1 MMSDKNNSV
10 RVGVYSRVS
19 SQEQATEGTFME
31 FQDGQ
36 ITGYCTLQ
44 NWTII
49 NAYPDPGFS
58 GKDGDRPGLE
68 RLLSYAKISFFDKVL
83 VFKLDRLARNLRL
96 LLEIE
101 QKLRGYGVS
110 LISVKEAIDTSSSTG
125 KMMFQLFGML
135 PNVSVRQL
143 FSARQTASC
152 SDLNPAAGP
161 AAKHLL
167 AMSPLE

>member
-1 MMSDKNNSV
+1 MMSYKNDSI

-19 SQEQATEGTFME
+19 TQEQVEGTSME
-31 FQDGQ
+31 FQDAQ
-36 ITGYCTLQ
+36 LTGYCKLQ

-49 NAYPDPGFS
+49 NAYTDPGFS
-58 GKDGDRPGLE
+58 GKDGERPGLE
-68 RLLSYAKISFFDKVL
+68 RLLSDAKIGLFDKVL

-110 LISVKEAIDTSSSTG
+110 LISVKETIDTSSSTG
-125 KMMFQLFGML
+125 KMMFQMFGML
-135 PNVSVRQL
+135 LNGSVRQL

-152 SDLNPAAGP
+152 SDLNSAAGP